1 MPYQYEAPVHE
12 NHFPTQRSTDP
23 RDPANRSALLHQRHG
38 KNFENF
44 LAALQELAVRFD
56 TSPRNYL
63 KNDYLKLLDFLQD
76 SFTYLYLEPSVPNN
90 LEKTELSL
98 FWPIQRWKLNAVVR
112 GVFDGTGHNLLL
124 QPSDPYY
131 ERLAAGDFYDRIG
144 QETLDKLWEEVN
156 ND

>member
-1 MPYQYEAPVHE
+1 MPYQYEATVHE

-23 RDPANRSALLHQRHG
+23 RDPANRSAILHPRRG

-76 SFTYLYLEPSVPNN
+76 SFTYLYLEP
-90 LEKTELSL
+90 
-98 FWPIQRWKLNAVVR
+98 
-112 GVFDGTGHNLLL
+112 
-124 QPSDPYY
+124 
-131 ERLAAGDFYDRIG
+131 
-144 QETLDKLWEEVN
+144 
-156 ND
+156 